1 MRLAYV
7 AAGAAGMYCGS
18 CIHDNT
24 LAAALMRRGVDVAL
38 IPTYTPIRTDEDSVS
53 TGHIFYGGVN
63 VYLQQK
69 LGLFRHTPRMVD
81 WLLDRRAL
89 LGLVSR
95 FSAATSARDLG
106 ALTVSVL
113 QGEEGHQAKE
123 LEKLTRWMADEFKP
137 DVVQLTNTM
146 FAGMARRL
154 KEETGAP
161 VLCAVQGEDLFLEQ
175 LVEPYRS
182 EARRILSLRA
192 RDVDGFIAPCRDYAD
207 FMAAYLEVPA
217 GRFHVVR
224 LGLNLEGHGRSE
236 PRAGGTPFTVGYLAR
251 LSPEKGLHVL
261 AEAFQL
267 LAERRGKGRVRL
279 EVAGWLGAADR
290 RYFREVVRHLER
302 AGLADSFRYRGE
314 VDRQQKIA
322 FLNELHVLSVPAQ
335 YREPK
340 GLYILEALANGVP
353 VVQPRL
359 GAYPELVEATAG
371 GLLVEAGSAPALADG
386 IEELMEEE
394 ERRLELGRAGMAA
407 VHAEFGDDAMAA
419 TTLAL
424 YRQYGEN
431 GRPRT

>member
-1 MRLAYV
+1 
-7 AAGAAGMYCGS
+7 MYCGS

-106 ALTVSVL
+106 ARTVSVL

-154 KEETGAP
+154 KQETGAP

-192 RDVDGFIAPCRDYAD
+192 RDVDGFIAPCREGVGNSCSQ
-207 FMAAYLEVPA
+207 FEVPD
-217 GRFHVVR
+217 
-224 LGLNLEGHGRSE
+224 
-236 PRAGGTPFTVGYLAR
+236 
-251 LSPEKGLHVL
+251 K
-261 AEAFQL
+261 
-267 LAERRGKGRVRL
+267 
-279 EVAGWLGAADR
+279 
-290 RYFREVVRHLER
+290 
-302 AGLADSFRYRGE
+302 
-314 VDRQQKIA
+314 
-322 FLNELHVLSVPAQ
+322 
-335 YREPK
+335 
-340 GLYILEALANGVP
+340 
-353 VVQPRL
+353 
-359 GAYPELVEATAG
+359 
-371 GLLVEAGSAPALADG
+371 
-386 IEELMEEE
+386 
-394 ERRLELGRAGMAA
+394 
-407 VHAEFGDDAMAA
+407 
-419 TTLAL
+419 
-424 YRQYGEN
+424 
-431 GRPRT
+431 